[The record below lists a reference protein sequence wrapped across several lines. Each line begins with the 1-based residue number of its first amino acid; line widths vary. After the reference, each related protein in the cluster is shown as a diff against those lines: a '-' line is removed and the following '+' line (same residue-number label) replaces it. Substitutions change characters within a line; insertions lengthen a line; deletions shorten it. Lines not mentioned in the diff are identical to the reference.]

1 MIWVTC
7 CFPVVHDLWNMS
19 KMQTGIWIDSREALI
34 FTMRKDSEHF
44 ERIVSEVE
52 EYHVHSEGKSASPF
66 VVRDAIKEKQILN
79 RRSLQFQKFFSKV
92 MEAVVQSDEVVVCGP
107 GKSKKGLEKA
117 ILNNKPRQYRLIGC
131 HKLDSL
137 TENQIRAWI
146 RDQFG
151 LRR

>member
-1 MIWVTC
+1 MGKV
-7 CFPVVHDLWNMS
+7 
-19 KMQTGIWIDSREALI
+19 QTGIWIDSREALI
-34 FTMRKDSEHF
+34 FAMRKDSEHF

-79 RRSLQFQKFFSKV
+79 RRTLQFQKFFTQV
-92 MEAVVQSDEVVVCGP
+92 LEAIALSDEVLVCGP
-107 GKSKKGLEKA
+107 GETKSGLEKA
-117 ILNNKPRQYRLIGC
+117 ILSDKQRSYRLMGC
-131 HKLDSL
+131 HTLDSL

-146 RDQFG
+146 RERFG

>member
-1 MIWVTC
+1 
-7 CFPVVHDLWNMS
+7 MS
-19 KMQTGIWIDSREALI
+19 KVHTGIWIDSREALI

-44 ERIVSEVE
+44 ERIVSDVE

-79 RRSLQFQKFFSKV
+79 RRTQQFQVFFSKV
-92 MEAVVQSDEVVVCGP
+92 LTAIAESDEVLICGP
-107 GKSKKGLEKA
+107 GKSKSGLERAVLSEKT
-117 ILNNKPRQYRLIGC
+117 RSYRLLGYYT
-131 HKLDSL
+131 LDSL

-146 RDQFG
+146 REQFG